1 MFDLVVHYEL
11 GNIPDWIWPALAGG
25 CFAIWFFAGV
35 ISHIPQFSL
44 YAKFI
49 KPVAFIAMMVGV
61 FMYGGAGVVAVYKA
75 DVLEAQHKS
84 DIADQKAKD
93 ANAALVVSIAN
104 NKHLID
110 GRAYGV
116 RVIIQKDK
124 EKIDADCSKINSDA
138 WEDYNRAV
146 KNSGSKILPAS
157 SVTVTGA
164 PTK

>member
-1 MFDLVVHYEL
+1 MFDLVVHYAL
-11 GNIPDWIWPALAGG
+11 GNIPEWLWPALAAAGLT
-25 CFAIWFFAGV
+25 IFFIAG
-35 ISHIPQFSL
+35 ILSHLPQFKPWAL
-44 YAKFI
+44 FI
-49 KPVAFIAMMVGV
+49 KPVSLIVCLTGV

-75 DVLEAQHKS
+75 DVLEAQHKA
-84 DIADQKAKD
+84 DIADEKAKA

>member
-1 MFDLVVHYEL
+1 MFDLVVHYAL
-11 GNIPDWIWPALAGG
+11 GNIPEWLWPALAGG

-49 KPVAFIAMMVGV
+49 KPVAFIAMMTGV

-75 DVLEAQHKS
+75 DVLEAQHKA
-84 DIADQKAKD
+84 DIADQQAKD
-93 ANAALVVSIAN
+93 ANAALAVSIAN

-116 RVIIQKDK
+116 KIIIQKDK
-124 EKIDADCSKINSDA
+124 DKINADCSKINNDA

-146 KNSGSKILPAS
+146 KNTGSKQTT

-164 PTK
+164 TK

>member
-1 MFDLVVHYEL
+1 MFDLVVHYAL
-11 GNIPDWIWPALAGG
+11 GNIPEWLWPALAGG
-25 CFAIWFFAGV
+25 CFVIWFFAGV

-49 KPVAFIAMMVGV
+49 KPVAFVAMLTGV

-75 DVLEAQHKS
+75 DVLEAEHKAA
-84 DIADQKAKD
+84 IADEKAKA
-93 ANAALVVSIAN
+93 ANAALAVSMAN
-104 NKHLID
+104 NAHLIK

-116 RVIIQKDK
+116 QQIIIKDRD
-124 EKIDADCSKINSDA
+124 KINADCNKINSDA

-146 KNSGSKILPAS
+146 KNSGSKILP

-164 PTK
+164 PK